1 MFALSNGRR
10 RVKALR
16 AVLFPLVAGVVAVSV
31 AGCATDNDAYYAGS
45 YSGAYPGSTPAEY
58 VAQGPAV
65 QMEADGLPEQAAP
78 SARIRAMPDDPN
90 EPFSPNYGG
99 ANPADR
105 RSAPA
110 TASRPN
116 DTASAP
122 MPVAIPADLPPSFRR
137 QLVAAVDAAG

>member
-1 MFALSNGRR
+1 MFALSSGRR
-10 RVKALR
+10 PVEVLR
-16 AVLFPLVAGVVAVSV
+16 AVLFPLMAGVVPISA
-31 AGCATDNDAYYAGS
+31 AGCATDNQAYYAGS
-45 YSGAYPGSTPAEY
+45 PPPAY
-58 VAQGPAV
+58 VAQAPTV
-65 QMEADGLPEQAAP
+65 QMEADGLPVQAAP
-78 SARIRAMPDDPN
+78 STRIRAMPDDPN

-110 TASRPN
+110 TVNRPN
-116 DTASAP
+116 DTALTSMP

>member
-1 MFALSNGRR
+1 MFALSCGRR
-10 RVKALR
+10 PVEALR
-16 AVLFPLVAGVVAVSV
+16 AVLFPLMAGAVVISV
-31 AGCATDNDAYYAGS
+31 AGCATDNEAYYAGS
-45 YSGAYPGSTPAEY
+45 PPPAY
-58 VAQGPAV
+58 VAQAPTVQTV
-65 QMEADGLPEQAAP
+65 QMEADGLPVQAAP
-78 SARIRAMPDDPN
+78 SVRIRAMPDDPN

-110 TASRPN
+110 TVSRPN
-116 DTASAP
+116 DTASTSTSTP